1 MATVNVLFD
10 LDGTLTDPGEGFVS
24 CITHALSK
32 LDCLRYSPAE
42 IRRHIGPPLEE
53 TLEKLLDGDRAKV
66 QAAAALYRERYGS
79 VGYLEN
85 AVYPGIRKALEE
97 LKEREIAL
105 FVATSKPSVFARR
118 ILEHFGLAHLFRGIH
133 GSELDGTRAN
143 KAHLIAHVLA
153 VESLARAST
162 VMFGDRSHDVAGALA
177 NGVRPIGV
185 LWGYGTQ
192 EELAGAG
199 AAALCED
206 PSQIAAVLA
215 FP

>member
-1 MATVNVLFD
+1 MATVNALFD
-10 LDGTLTDPGEGFVS
+10 LDGTLTDPGDGFVN
-24 CITHALSK
+24 CVTHALSK
-32 LDCLRYSPAE
+32 LNGPTHAPAE
-42 IRRHIGPPLEE
+42 IRRHVGPPLEE
-53 TLEKLLDGDRAKV
+53 TLEKLLDGDQAKV
-66 QAAAALYRERYGS
+66 QAAVALYRERYGS

-97 LKEREIAL
+97 LKAREVAL
-105 FVATSKPSVFARR
+105 FVATSKPSVFAGR

-133 GSELDGTRAN
+133 GSEFDGTRAN

-153 VESLARAST
+153 VESLTRAST

-177 NGVRPIGV
+177 NGVRPVGV
-185 LWGYGTQ
+185 LWGYGTR

-199 AAALCED
+199 AVALCED